1 MSFIQNLFSS
11 RDNNA
16 NTETY
21 VGQTD
26 RIWYNPDNNTFR
38 VSDGSTPGGLPID
51 YSSNANVD
59 INSLTVNTVTVN
71 TAITS
76 TGGNI
81 NFTGNLVISGNITAA
96 TDTKIGG
103 VRAGP
108 GANISNTGL
117 LTIDTT
123 GLPLS
128 FGNFTANNNIL
139 TIVNADEDM
148 ILATQG
154 SAEIQLVGN
163 IGFYKPNGLPPSVD
177 HRYFYAT
184 NDGQITI
191 LVPTEDPIT
200 GGVEIIGSASGNFI
214 APGTSGTMLHLTG
227 NPNVS
232 CRLYQD
238 SIGSY
243 SSFVGRRY
251 NGNVA
256 SPTQVLAGQDVLR
269 FNATA
274 ATDAGVGN
282 TALAQI
288 AMTALEDQTTTA
300 QGSEITFT
308 VTPVGSPASARV
320 EVANI
325 GVANGVS
332 ATKFTTSGNVV
343 ANVIVAASA
352 GNINLAGNLVPT
364 ANVYTLGTE
373 ADPWQ
378 SAYFGP
384 ESITIADSTGNVAN
398 AVVIENA
405 AGNVTL
411 AAAGFEI
418 QTLDTGAPIFRIAA
432 LTGQVY
438 SNALTII
445 ENDTDSANVTSGSL
459 QTAGGAGIAKNL
471 YVGGNITAG
480 NVSATNYTGLVTH
493 SIRNA
498 GAVGGTT
505 LTLNVTTDD
514 IVKCTF
520 ADNFTVAFS
529 NIIPGRVVTL
539 IATNTSGGDSDV
551 VSAGI
556 SSVNMQGDST
566 LTVTEQTTAV
576 ITYYSLDGDTANIYA
591 SAVYA

>member
-59 INSLTVNTVTVN
+59 INSLTANTITVN

-117 LTIDTT
+117 LTIDTA

-139 TIVNADEDM
+139 TLVNVNEDM
-148 ILATQG
+148 ILETSG
-154 SAEIQLVGN
+154 NAEIQLIGN
-163 IGFYKPNGLPPSVD
+163 VGFYKSNGGGVPDPDALFFFARD
-177 HRYFYAT
+177 
-184 NDGQITI
+184 DGQLTI
-191 LVPTEDPIT
+191 IVPAEDPVL
-200 GGVEIIGSASGNFI
+200 GAVEIIGSATGNLI
-214 APGTSGTMLHLTG
+214 PPGQPGAMLHITG
-227 NPNVS
+227 NPAIPARVYLDGNGE
-232 CRLYQD
+232 YA
-238 SIGSY
+238 
-243 SSFVGRRY
+243 SFTARRY

-256 SPTQVLAGQDVLR
+256 VPTQVLAGQDVFRL
-269 FNATA
+269 NSTA

-282 TALAQI
+282 VAMAQI
-288 AMTALEDQTTTA
+288 RTTALENQTTTA
-300 QGSEITFT
+300 QGSSITFT

-320 EVANI
+320 DVAN
-325 GVANGVS
+325 VTVTNGVT
-332 ATKFTTSGNVV
+332 ATKFTTAGT
-343 ANVIVAASA
+343 ISA
-352 GNINLAGNLVPT
+352 T
-364 ANVYTLGTE
+364 
-373 ADPWQ
+373 
-378 SAYFGP
+378 
-384 ESITIADSTGNVAN
+384 
-398 AVVIENA
+398 
-405 AGNVTL
+405 
-411 AAAGFEI
+411 
-418 QTLDTGAPIFRIAA
+418 
-432 LTGQVY
+432 
-438 SNALTII
+438 
-445 ENDTDSANVTSGSL
+445 
-459 QTAGGAGIAKNL
+459 
-471 YVGGNITAG
+471 GNITGGNLTTTGITSTGSLTASTTIAATGNITGG

-539 IATNTSGGDSDV
+539 IATNTSAGDSDV
-551 VSAGI
+551 ITAGI